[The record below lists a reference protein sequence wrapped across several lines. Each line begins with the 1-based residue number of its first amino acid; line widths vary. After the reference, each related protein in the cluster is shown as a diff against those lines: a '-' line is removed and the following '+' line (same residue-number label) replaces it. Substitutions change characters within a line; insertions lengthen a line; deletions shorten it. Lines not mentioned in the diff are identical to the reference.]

1 MHFHRHKQV
10 TLTNYQACLSKMN
23 LNCKHIHLVS
33 HENWPNKD
41 LIFSSPV
48 KSWWIFRL
56 KSEFLHVH
64 CMLLYRT
71 GAINTGYY
79 TQTHTHKIKC
89 TSSKWTAYSSLQMDV
104 CNGWNKLEELN
115 LTSNQSEETTSPL
128 SPWTIF
134 YLNMAIPVKSL
145 QIKLTDKK
153 NLHLAT

>member
-1 MHFHRHKQV
+1 MYFHRHNQI

-23 LNCKHIHLVS
+23 LKCKHINLVS
-33 HENWPNKD
+33 HAIWPNKD
-41 LIFSSPV
+41 LIFRSPV
-48 KSWWIFRL
+48 KSWWIFWL

-64 CMLLYRT
+64 CTLLYRT
-71 GAINTGYY
+71 GAINTA
-79 TQTHTHKIKC
+79 THTHKHIINC
-89 TSSKWTAYSSLQMDV
+89 TSSKLISCGFLRMDV

-134 YLNMAIPVKSL
+134 HLNMEIPVKSL
-145 QIKLTDKK
+145 WIKLTDTK